1 MSMAELSRLESS
13 EGGSRVMSLDDSD
26 ISNGVETFETSSNG
40 RTQAP
45 THASICCMH
54 LVSFPQLGATGDG
67 NDHQNLI
74 LGVSDGWRL
83 LSNGGIRW
91 HPWGY
96 CGLLKHSAWCNKA

>member
-54 LVSFPQLGATGDG
+54 LVSFPPAVQKLCEPIVGSPALHTMS
-67 NDHQNLI
+67 LM
-74 LGVSDGWRL
+74 
-83 LSNGGIRW
+83 
-91 HPWGY
+91 
-96 CGLLKHSAWCNKA
+96 A